1 MDEITRL
8 TQASGGVPGR
18 DNTRYS
24 EAGKYNPHNSPQR
37 LEAAYLNDDC
47 LFPGTIIHAVLI
59 SRIDT
64 DYPGPI
70 HARVTEN
77 VYDSMTGKNLLIPQ
91 GTVLQGNYS
100 SSSIGVSKV
109 QIAWESMV
117 INYGGT
123 AYQVSLGG
131 MAGVDKRGRAGIA
144 GTLDDHY
151 FEWLKAAGAISFFT
165 LLNSE
170 IMYQTNGQS
179 NPQIRELMDINQ
191 GIVNR
196 IGDRLIERALD
207 IQPTV
212 RVANGTAVSVSV
224 NTAVHLKPFP
234 AIPAEEKWI
243 RK

>member
-1 MDEITRL
+1 
-8 TQASGGVPGR
+8 
-18 DNTRYS
+18 
-24 EAGKYNPHNSPQR
+24 
-37 LEAAYLNDDC
+37 
-47 LFPGTIIHAVLI
+47 
-59 SRIDT
+59 
-64 DYPGPI
+64 
-70 HARVTEN
+70 
-77 VYDSMTGKNLLIPQ
+77 
-91 GTVLQGNYS
+91 
-100 SSSIGVSKV
+100 
-109 QIAWESMV
+109 MV

-123 AYQVSLGG
+123 AYQVALGG

-151 FEWLKAAGAISFFT
+151 FEWVKAAGVISFFT

-170 IMYQTNGQS
+170 VMYQTNGQT
-179 NPQIRELMDINQ
+179 NPQIRELIDINQ

-224 NTAVHLKPFP
+224 NTAMHLKPFP
-234 AIPAEEKWI
+234 AIAAEEKWI